1 MNTRQ
6 FVHFLCLAILAS
18 FASLGSAQQAD
29 SFGAA
34 DKSALSSTA
43 ASSGK
48 TKIAVLMPN
57 ADNPLN
63 VFAQAIVKGI
73 RAENKQLSTPHEIIL
88 LPRKNGQSALSY
100 LQDASLMGAS
110 VAIGPIT
117 RDDVNE
123 ISELDFLPLP
133 VVSLNLPE
141 DGVKSP
147 ELLMNFSLSLEEEAK
162 QVASMAIQ
170 SLAKENKDSL
180 EEEAKQVAS
189 MAIQSLA
196 KENKDSLNIVL
207 FEGASPINQ
216 RVANTFEQ
224 ALAEESISITRI
236 PITKELLTLPKLY
249 EVKNFSSLTLGTKSL
264 PDTAEGYENA
274 KQYNENLTQSFSKLG
289 SSSYSAVFL
298 VTDARTAALIKPR
311 LPRDTRVWGTSMINP
326 GNPEQSVIA
335 SLAFDLQNTGFV
347 DAPLILRY
355 NNQDFK
361 ASFGETPPN
370 SLIARR
376 LFAFGVD
383 AYRLARLWMK
393 WQPEITMAGTTGS
406 LSFKKNV
413 SANVSR
419 IAQPAVFYHGQIET
433 MSADRLARLA
443 PRP

>member
-88 LPRKNGQSALSY
+88 LPRKNGQSALSH

-123 ISELDFLPLP
+123 ISELPFLPLP

-141 DGVKSP
+141 DDVKSP
-147 ELLMNFSLSLEEEAK
+147 ELLMNFSL
-162 QVASMAIQ
+162 
-170 SLAKENKDSL
+170 SL

-383 AYRLARLWMK
+383 AYRLARLWMR

-406 LSFKKNV
+406 LSFKKSV
-413 SANVSR
+413 RANVSR

-433 MSADRLARLA
+433 MSADRLAHLA

>member
-180 EEEAKQVAS
+180 E
-189 MAIQSLA
+189 
-196 KENKDSLNIVL
+196 
-207 FEGASPINQ
+207 
-216 RVANTFEQ
+216 Q

-383 AYRLARLWMK
+383 AYRLARLWMR

-406 LSFKKNV
+406 LSFKKSV

-433 MSADRLARLA
+433 MSADRLAHLA

>member
-88 LPRKNGQSALSY
+88 LPRKNGQSALSH

-123 ISELDFLPLP
+123 ISELPFLPLP

-141 DGVKSP
+141 DDAKSP
-147 ELLMNFSLSLEEEAK
+147 ELLMNFSL
-162 QVASMAIQ
+162 
-170 SLAKENKDSL
+170 SL

-383 AYRLARLWMK
+383 AYRLARLWMR

-406 LSFKKNV
+406 LSFKKSV

-433 MSADRLARLA
+433 MSADRLAHLA

>member
-29 SFGAA
+29 SFNTS
-34 DKSALSSTA
+34 DQSALRSTATA
-43 ASSGK
+43 ASK

-88 LPRKNGQSALSY
+88 LPRKIGQSTLSH

-123 ISELDFLPLP
+123 ISELPFLPLP

-141 DGVKSP
+141 DDVKSP
-147 ELLMNFSLSLEEEAK
+147 ELLMNFSL
-162 QVASMAIQ
+162 
-170 SLAKENKDSL
+170 SL

-383 AYRLARLWMK
+383 AYRLARLWMR

-433 MSADRLARLA
+433 MSADRLAHLA

>member
-29 SFGAA
+29 SFNAS
-34 DKSALSSTA
+34 DQSALRSTATA
-43 ASSGK
+43 ASK

-88 LPRKNGQSALSY
+88 LPRKIGQSTLSH

-123 ISELDFLPLP
+123 ISELPFLPLP

-141 DGVKSP
+141 DDVNSP
-147 ELLMNFSLSLEEEAK
+147 ELLMNFSL
-162 QVASMAIQ
+162 
-170 SLAKENKDSL
+170 SL

-383 AYRLARLWMK
+383 AYRLARLWMRS
-393 WQPEITMAGTTGS
+393 QPEITMAGTTGS
-406 LSFKKNV
+406 LSFKKSV

-433 MSADRLARLA
+433 MSADRLAHLA

>member
-29 SFGAA
+29 SFNAS
-34 DKSALSSTA
+34 DQSALRSTATA
-43 ASSGK
+43 ASK

-88 LPRKNGQSALSY
+88 LPRKIGQSTLSH

-123 ISELDFLPLP
+123 ISELPFLPLP

-141 DGVKSP
+141 DDVKSP
-147 ELLMNFSLSLEEEAK
+147 ELLMNFSL
-162 QVASMAIQ
+162 
-170 SLAKENKDSL
+170 SL

-383 AYRLARLWMK
+383 AYRLARLWMR
-393 WQPEITMAGTTGS
+393 WQPEITMVGTTGS
-406 LSFKKNV
+406 LSFKKSV

-433 MSADRLARLA
+433 MSADRLAHLA

>member
-180 EEEAKQVAS
+180 
-189 MAIQSLA
+189 
-196 KENKDSLNIVL
+196 NIVL

-311 LPRDTRVWGTSMINP
+311 LPRDTRVWGTSMTNP

-383 AYRLARLWMK
+383 AYRLARLWMR

-406 LSFKKNV
+406 LSFKKSV

-433 MSADRLARLA
+433 MSADRLAHLA

>member
-29 SFGAA
+29 SFNAS
-34 DKSALSSTA
+34 DQSALRSTATA
-43 ASSGK
+43 ASK

-88 LPRKNGQSALSY
+88 LPRKIGQSTLSH

-123 ISELDFLPLP
+123 ISELPFLPLP

-141 DGVKSP
+141 DDVKSP
-147 ELLMNFSLSLEEEAK
+147 ELLMNFSL
-162 QVASMAIQ
+162 
-170 SLAKENKDSL
+170 SL

-361 ASFGETPPN
+361 TSFGETPPN

-383 AYRLARLWMK
+383 AYRLARLWMR

-406 LSFKKNV
+406 LSFKKSV

-433 MSADRLARLA
+433 MSADRLAHLA

>member
-180 EEEAKQVAS
+180 AHPRLINV
-189 MAIQSLA
+189 
-196 KENKDSLNIVL
+196 
-207 FEGASPINQ
+207 SPIP
-216 RVANTFEQ
+216 
-224 ALAEESISITRI
+224 L
-236 PITKELLTLPKLY
+236 
-249 EVKNFSSLTLGTKSL
+249 
-264 PDTAEGYENA
+264 
-274 KQYNENLTQSFSKLG
+274 SKLLRKNPFP
-289 SSSYSAVFL
+289 SHAFL
-298 VTDARTAALIKPR
+298 
-311 LPRDTRVWGTSMINP
+311 S
-326 GNPEQSVIA
+326 Q
-335 SLAFDLQNTGFV
+335 
-347 DAPLILRY
+347 
-355 NNQDFK
+355 
-361 ASFGETPPN
+361 
-370 SLIARR
+370 
-376 LFAFGVD
+376 
-383 AYRLARLWMK
+383 
-393 WQPEITMAGTTGS
+393 
-406 LSFKKNV
+406 KNC
-413 SANVSR
+413 
-419 IAQPAVFYHGQIET
+419 
-433 MSADRLARLA
+433 
-443 PRP
+443 

>member
-88 LPRKNGQSALSY
+88 LPRKNGQSSLSH

-123 ISELDFLPLP
+123 ISELPFLPLP

-141 DGVKSP
+141 DDAKSP
-147 ELLMNFSLSLEEEAK
+147 ELLMNFSL
-162 QVASMAIQ
+162 
-170 SLAKENKDSL
+170 SL

-249 EVKNFSSLTLGTKSL
+249 EVKNFSSMTLGTKSL
-264 PDTAEGYENA
+264 PDTAEGYEDA

-383 AYRLARLWMK
+383 AYRLARLWMR

-406 LSFKKNV
+406 LSFKKSV

-433 MSADRLARLA
+433 MSADRLAHLA

>member
-29 SFGAA
+29 SFNAS
-34 DKSALSSTA
+34 DQSALRSTATA
-43 ASSGK
+43 ASK

-88 LPRKNGQSALSY
+88 LPRKIGQSTLSH

-123 ISELDFLPLP
+123 ISELPFLPLP

-141 DGVKSP
+141 DDVKSP
-147 ELLMNFSLSLEEEAK
+147 ELLMNFSL
-162 QVASMAIQ
+162 
-170 SLAKENKDSL
+170 SL

-236 PITKELLTLPKLY
+236 PISKELLTLPKLY

-383 AYRLARLWMK
+383 AYRLARLWMR

-406 LSFKKNV
+406 LSFKKSV

-433 MSADRLARLA
+433 MSADRLAHLA

>member
-29 SFGAA
+29 SFNASGQ
-34 DKSALSSTA
+34 SALRSTATA
-43 ASSGK
+43 ASK

-88 LPRKNGQSALSY
+88 LPRKIGQSTLSH

-123 ISELDFLPLP
+123 ISELPFLPLP

-141 DGVKSP
+141 DDVKSP
-147 ELLMNFSLSLEEEAK
+147 ELLMNFSL
-162 QVASMAIQ
+162 
-170 SLAKENKDSL
+170 SL

-383 AYRLARLWMK
+383 AYRLARLWMR

-406 LSFKKNV
+406 LSFKKSV

-433 MSADRLARLA
+433 MSADRLAHLA

>member
-6 FVHFLCLAILAS
+6 FVNFLCLAILAS

-88 LPRKNGQSALSY
+88 LPRKNGQSALSH

-123 ISELDFLPLP
+123 ISELPFLPLP

-141 DGVKSP
+141 DDAKSP
-147 ELLMNFSLSLEEEAK
+147 ELLMNFSL
-162 QVASMAIQ
+162 
-170 SLAKENKDSL
+170 SL

-383 AYRLARLWMK
+383 AYRLARLWMR

-406 LSFKKNV
+406 LSFKKSV
-413 SANVSR
+413 SANVAR

-433 MSADRLARLA
+433 MSADRLAHLA

>member
-29 SFGAA
+29 SFNASGQ
-34 DKSALSSTA
+34 SALRSTATA
-43 ASSGK
+43 ASK

-88 LPRKNGQSALSY
+88 LPRKIGQSTLSH

-123 ISELDFLPLP
+123 ISELPFLPLP

-141 DGVKSP
+141 DDVKSP
-147 ELLMNFSLSLEEEAK
+147 ELLMNFSL
-162 QVASMAIQ
+162 
-170 SLAKENKDSL
+170 SL

-311 LPRDTRVWGTSMINP
+311 LPRNTRVWGTSMINP
-326 GNPEQSVIA
+326 GNTEQSVIS
-335 SLAFDLQNTGFV
+335 SLAFDLQNAGFV
-347 DAPLILRY
+347 DSPLILRY

-361 ASFGETPPN
+361 ASFGVTPPN

>member
-29 SFGAA
+29 SFNAS
-34 DKSALSSTA
+34 DQSALRSTATA
-43 ASSGK
+43 ASK

-88 LPRKNGQSALSY
+88 LPRKIGQSTLSH

-123 ISELDFLPLP
+123 ISELPFLPLP

-147 ELLMNFSLSLEEEAK
+147 ELLMNFSL
-162 QVASMAIQ
+162 
-170 SLAKENKDSL
+170 SL

-383 AYRLARLWMK
+383 AYRLARLWMR

-406 LSFKKNV
+406 LSFKKSV

-433 MSADRLARLA
+433 MSADRLAHLA

>member
-29 SFGAA
+29 SFNAS
-34 DKSALSSTA
+34 DQSALRSTATA
-43 ASSGK
+43 ASK

-88 LPRKNGQSALSY
+88 LPRKIGQSTLSH

-123 ISELDFLPLP
+123 ISELPFLPLP

-141 DGVKSP
+141 DDVKSP
-147 ELLMNFSLSLEEEAK
+147 ELLMNFSL
-162 QVASMAIQ
+162 
-170 SLAKENKDSL
+170 SL

-264 PDTAEGYENA
+264 PDTAEGHENA

-383 AYRLARLWMK
+383 AYRLARLWMR

-406 LSFKKNV
+406 LSFKKSV

-433 MSADRLARLA
+433 MSADRLAHLA

>member
-29 SFGAA
+29 SFNAS
-34 DKSALSSTA
+34 DQSALRSTA
-43 ASSGK
+43 TEASK

-88 LPRKNGQSALSY
+88 LPRKIGQSTLSH

-123 ISELDFLPLP
+123 ISELPFLPLP

-141 DGVKSP
+141 DDVKSP
-147 ELLMNFSLSLEEEAK
+147 ELLMNFSL
-162 QVASMAIQ
+162 
-170 SLAKENKDSL
+170 SL

-289 SSSYSAVFL
+289 SSSYTAVFL

-383 AYRLARLWMK
+383 AYRLARLWMR

-406 LSFKKNV
+406 LSFKKSV

-433 MSADRLARLA
+433 MSADRLAHLA

>member
-29 SFGAA
+29 SFNAS
-34 DKSALSSTA
+34 DQSALRSTATA
-43 ASSGK
+43 ASK

-88 LPRKNGQSALSY
+88 LPRKIGQSTLSH

-123 ISELDFLPLP
+123 ISELPFLPLP

-141 DGVKSP
+141 DDVKSP
-147 ELLMNFSLSLEEEAK
+147 ELLMNFSL
-162 QVASMAIQ
+162 
-170 SLAKENKDSL
+170 SL

-249 EVKNFSSLTLGTKSL
+249 EVKNFSSLALRTKSL

-383 AYRLARLWMK
+383 AYRLARLWMR

-406 LSFKKNV
+406 LSFKKSV

-433 MSADRLARLA
+433 MSADRLAHLA

>member
-88 LPRKNGQSALSY
+88 LPRKIGQSTLSH

-123 ISELDFLPLP
+123 ISELPFLPLP

-141 DGVKSP
+141 DDVKSP
-147 ELLMNFSLSLEEEAK
+147 ELLMNFSL
-162 QVASMAIQ
+162 
-170 SLAKENKDSL
+170 SL

-383 AYRLARLWMK
+383 AYRLARLWMR

-406 LSFKKNV
+406 LSFKKSV

-433 MSADRLARLA
+433 MSADRLAHLA

>member
-29 SFGAA
+29 SFNAS
-34 DKSALSSTA
+34 DQSALRSTATA
-43 ASSGK
+43 ASK

-88 LPRKNGQSALSY
+88 LPRKIGQSTLSH

-123 ISELDFLPLP
+123 ISELPFLPLP

-141 DGVKSP
+141 DDVKSP
-147 ELLMNFSLSLEEEAK
+147 ELLMNFSL
-162 QVASMAIQ
+162 
-170 SLAKENKDSL
+170 SL

-383 AYRLARLWMK
+383 AYRLARLWMR

-406 LSFKKNV
+406 LSFKKSV

-433 MSADRLARLA
+433 MSADRLAHLT

>member
-29 SFGAA
+29 SFNAS
-34 DKSALSSTA
+34 DQSALRSTATA
-43 ASSGK
+43 ASK

-88 LPRKNGQSALSY
+88 LPRKIGQSTLSH

-123 ISELDFLPLP
+123 ISELPFLPLP

-141 DGVKSP
+141 DDVKSP
-147 ELLMNFSLSLEEEAK
+147 ELLMNFSL
-162 QVASMAIQ
+162 
-170 SLAKENKDSL
+170 SL

-383 AYRLARLWMK
+383 AYRLARLWMR

-413 SANVSR
+413 TANVSR

-433 MSADRLARLA
+433 MSADRLAHLA

>member
-29 SFGAA
+29 SFNAS
-34 DKSALSSTA
+34 DQSALRSTATA
-43 ASSGK
+43 ASK

-88 LPRKNGQSALSY
+88 LPRKIGQSTLSH

-123 ISELDFLPLP
+123 ISELPFLPLP

-141 DGVKSP
+141 DDAKSP
-147 ELLMNFSLSLEEEAK
+147 ELLMNFSL
-162 QVASMAIQ
+162 
-170 SLAKENKDSL
+170 SL

-236 PITKELLTLPKLY
+236 PISKELLTLPKLY

-383 AYRLARLWMK
+383 AYRLARLWMR

-406 LSFKKNV
+406 LSFKKSV

-433 MSADRLARLA
+433 MSADRLAHLA

>member
-123 ISELDFLPLP
+123 ISELPFLPLP

-141 DGVKSP
+141 DDVKSP
-147 ELLMNFSLSLEEEAK
+147 ELLMNFSL
-162 QVASMAIQ
+162 
-170 SLAKENKDSL
+170 SL

-383 AYRLARLWMK
+383 AYRLARLWMR

-406 LSFKKNV
+406 LSFKKSV

-433 MSADRLARLA
+433 MSADRLAHLA

>member
-29 SFGAA
+29 SFNAS
-34 DKSALSSTA
+34 DQSALRSTA
-43 ASSGK
+43 TAVSK

-88 LPRKNGQSALSY
+88 LPRKIGQSTLSH

-123 ISELDFLPLP
+123 ISELPFLPLP

-141 DGVKSP
+141 DDVKSP
-147 ELLMNFSLSLEEEAK
+147 ELLMNFSL
-162 QVASMAIQ
+162 
-170 SLAKENKDSL
+170 SL

-224 ALAEESISITRI
+224 ALAKESISITRI

-383 AYRLARLWMK
+383 AYRLARLWMR

-406 LSFKKNV
+406 LSFKKSV

-433 MSADRLARLA
+433 MSADRLAHLA

>member
-1 MNTRQ
+1 
-6 FVHFLCLAILAS
+6 
-18 FASLGSAQQAD
+18 
-29 SFGAA
+29 
-34 DKSALSSTA
+34 
-43 ASSGK
+43 
-48 TKIAVLMPN
+48 MPN

-147 ELLMNFSLSLEEEAK
+147 ELLMNFSL
-162 QVASMAIQ
+162 
-170 SLAKENKDSL
+170 SL

-383 AYRLARLWMK
+383 AYRLARLWMR

-406 LSFKKNV
+406 LSFKKSV

-433 MSADRLARLA
+433 MSADRLAHLA

>member
-29 SFGAA
+29 SFNAS
-34 DKSALSSTA
+34 DQSALRSTATA
-43 ASSGK
+43 ASK

-88 LPRKNGQSALSY
+88 LPRKIGQSTLSH

-123 ISELDFLPLP
+123 ISELPFLPLP

-141 DGVKSP
+141 DDVKSP
-147 ELLMNFSLSLEEEAK
+147 ELLMNFSL
-162 QVASMAIQ
+162 
-170 SLAKENKDSL
+170 SL

-249 EVKNFSSLTLGTKSL
+249 EVKNFSSLTLETKSL

-326 GNPEQSVIA
+326 GNPEQSAIA

-383 AYRLARLWMK
+383 AYRLARLWMR

-406 LSFKKNV
+406 LSFKKSV

-433 MSADRLARLA
+433 MSADRLAHLA

>member
-29 SFGAA
+29 SFNAS
-34 DKSALSSTA
+34 DQSALRSTATA
-43 ASSGK
+43 ASK

-88 LPRKNGQSALSY
+88 LPRKIGQSTLSH

-123 ISELDFLPLP
+123 ISELPFLPLP

-141 DGVKSP
+141 DDAKSP
-147 ELLMNFSLSLEEEAK
+147 ELLMNFSL
-162 QVASMAIQ
+162 
-170 SLAKENKDSL
+170 SL

-383 AYRLARLWMK
+383 AYRLARLWMR
-393 WQPEITMAGTTGS
+393 WQPEITMAGATGS
-406 LSFKKNV
+406 LSFKKSV

-433 MSADRLARLA
+433 MSADRLAHLA

>member
-29 SFGAA
+29 SFNAS
-34 DKSALSSTA
+34 DQSALRSTA
-43 ASSGK
+43 TAVSK

-88 LPRKNGQSALSY
+88 LPRKIGQSTLSH

-123 ISELDFLPLP
+123 ISELPFLPLP

-141 DGVKSP
+141 DDVKSP
-147 ELLMNFSLSLEEEAK
+147 ELLMNFSL
-162 QVASMAIQ
+162 
-170 SLAKENKDSL
+170 SL

-224 ALAEESISITRI
+224 ALAKESISITRI
-236 PITKELLTLPKLY
+236 PISKELLTLPKLY

-383 AYRLARLWMK
+383 AYRLARLWMR

-406 LSFKKNV
+406 LSFKKSV

-433 MSADRLARLA
+433 MSADRLAHLA

>member
-29 SFGAA
+29 SFNAS
-34 DKSALSSTA
+34 DQSALRSTATA
-43 ASSGK
+43 ASK

-63 VFAQAIVKGI
+63 VFTQAIVKGI

-88 LPRKNGQSALSY
+88 LPRKIGQSTLSH

-123 ISELDFLPLP
+123 ISELPFLPLP

-141 DGVKSP
+141 DDVKSP
-147 ELLMNFSLSLEEEAK
+147 ELLMNFSL
-162 QVASMAIQ
+162 
-170 SLAKENKDSL
+170 SL

-383 AYRLARLWMK
+383 AYRLARLWMR

-406 LSFKKNV
+406 LSFKKSV
-413 SANVSR
+413 RANVSR

-433 MSADRLARLA
+433 MSADRLAHLA

>member
-29 SFGAA
+29 SFNAS
-34 DKSALSSTA
+34 DQSALRSTA
-43 ASSGK
+43 TAAIK

-88 LPRKNGQSALSY
+88 LPRKIGQSTLSH

-123 ISELDFLPLP
+123 ISELPFLPLP

-141 DGVKSP
+141 DDVKSP

-180 EEEAKQVAS
+180 NV
-189 MAIQSLA
+189 
-196 KENKDSLNIVL
+196 VL

-326 GNPEQSVIA
+326 GNPKQSVIA

-383 AYRLARLWMK
+383 AYRLARLWMR

-406 LSFKKNV
+406 LSFKKSV

-433 MSADRLARLA
+433 MSADRLAHLA

>member
-29 SFGAA
+29 SFNAS
-34 DKSALSSTA
+34 DQSALRSTA
-43 ASSGK
+43 TAVSK

-88 LPRKNGQSALSY
+88 LPRKIGQSTLSH

-117 RDDVNE
+117 RNDVNE
-123 ISELDFLPLP
+123 ISELPFLPLP

-141 DGVKSP
+141 DDVKSP
-147 ELLMNFSLSLEEEAK
+147 ELLMNFSL
-162 QVASMAIQ
+162 
-170 SLAKENKDSL
+170 SL

-383 AYRLARLWMK
+383 AYRLARLWMR

-406 LSFKKNV
+406 LSFKKSV

-433 MSADRLARLA
+433 MSADRLAHLA

>member
-6 FVHFLCLAILAS
+6 FFHFLCLAILAS

-147 ELLMNFSLSLEEEAK
+147 ELLMNFSL
-162 QVASMAIQ
+162 
-170 SLAKENKDSL
+170 SL

-383 AYRLARLWMK
+383 AYRLARLWMR

-406 LSFKKNV
+406 LSFKKSV

-433 MSADRLARLA
+433 MSADRLAHLA

>member
-6 FVHFLCLAILAS
+6 FVYFLCLAILAS

-29 SFGAA
+29 SFNASGQ
-34 DKSALSSTA
+34 SALRSTATA
-43 ASSGK
+43 ASK

-88 LPRKNGQSALSY
+88 LPRKIGQSTLSH

-123 ISELDFLPLP
+123 ISELPFLPLP

-141 DGVKSP
+141 DDVKSP
-147 ELLMNFSLSLEEEAK
+147 ELLMNFSL
-162 QVASMAIQ
+162 
-170 SLAKENKDSL
+170 SL

>member
-29 SFGAA
+29 SFNAS
-34 DKSALSSTA
+34 DQSALRSTATA
-43 ASSGK
+43 ASK

-88 LPRKNGQSALSY
+88 LPRKIGQSTLSH

-123 ISELDFLPLP
+123 ISELPFLPLP

-141 DGVKSP
+141 DDVKSP
-147 ELLMNFSLSLEEEAK
+147 ELLMNFSL
-162 QVASMAIQ
+162 
-170 SLAKENKDSL
+170 SL

-249 EVKNFSSLTLGTKSL
+249 EVKNFSPLTLGTKSL

-361 ASFGETPPN
+361 ASFGESPPN

-383 AYRLARLWMK
+383 AYRLARLWMR

-406 LSFKKNV
+406 LSFKKSV

-419 IAQPAVFYHGQIET
+419 IAQPAVFYHGQIKT
-433 MSADRLARLA
+433 MSADRLAHLA

>member
-29 SFGAA
+29 SSGVA

-43 ASSGK
+43 AASGK

-88 LPRKNGQSALSY
+88 LPRKNGQSALSH

-123 ISELDFLPLP
+123 ISELPFLPLP

-141 DGVKSP
+141 DDVKSP
-147 ELLMNFSLSLEEEAK
+147 ELLMNFSL
-162 QVASMAIQ
+162 
-170 SLAKENKDSL
+170 SL

>member
-29 SFGAA
+29 SFNAS
-34 DKSALSSTA
+34 DQSALRSTATA
-43 ASSGK
+43 ASK

-88 LPRKNGQSALSY
+88 LPRKIGQSTLSH

-123 ISELDFLPLP
+123 ISELPFLPLP

-141 DGVKSP
+141 DDVKSP

-180 EEEAKQVAS
+180 
-189 MAIQSLA
+189 
-196 KENKDSLNIVL
+196 KDSLNIVL

-383 AYRLARLWMK
+383 AYRLARLWMR

-406 LSFKKNV
+406 LSFKKSV

-433 MSADRLARLA
+433 MSADRLAHLA

>member
-29 SFGAA
+29 SFNAS
-34 DKSALSSTA
+34 DQSALRSTATA
-43 ASSGK
+43 ASK

-88 LPRKNGQSALSY
+88 LPRKIGQSTLSH

-123 ISELDFLPLP
+123 ISELPFLPLP

-141 DGVKSP
+141 DDVKSP
-147 ELLMNFSLSLEEEAK
+147 ELLMNFSL
-162 QVASMAIQ
+162 
-170 SLAKENKDSL
+170 SL

-216 RVANTFEQ
+216 RVANTLEQ

-383 AYRLARLWMK
+383 AYRLARLWMR

-406 LSFKKNV
+406 LSFKKSV

-433 MSADRLARLA
+433 MSADRLAHLA

>member
-29 SFGAA
+29 SFNAS
-34 DKSALSSTA
+34 DQSALRSTATA
-43 ASSGK
+43 ASK

-88 LPRKNGQSALSY
+88 LPRKIGQSTLSH

-123 ISELDFLPLP
+123 ISELPFLPLP

-141 DGVKSP
+141 DDVKSP
-147 ELLMNFSLSLEEEAK
+147 ELLMNFSL
-162 QVASMAIQ
+162 
-170 SLAKENKDSL
+170 SL

-383 AYRLARLWMK
+383 AYRLARLWMR
-393 WQPEITMAGTTGS
+393 WQPEITMTGTTGA
-406 LSFKKNV
+406 LSFKKSV

-433 MSADRLARLA
+433 MSADRLAHLA

>member
-29 SFGAA
+29 SFNGS
-34 DKSALSSTA
+34 DQSALRSTATA
-43 ASSGK
+43 ASK

-88 LPRKNGQSALSY
+88 LPRKIGQSTLSH

-123 ISELDFLPLP
+123 ISELPFLPLP

-141 DGVKSP
+141 DDVKSP
-147 ELLMNFSLSLEEEAK
+147 ELLMNFSL
-162 QVASMAIQ
+162 
-170 SLAKENKDSL
+170 SL

-383 AYRLARLWMK
+383 AYRLARLWMR

-406 LSFKKNV
+406 LSFKKSV

-433 MSADRLARLA
+433 MSADRLAHLA